1 MVAFGVSQYT
11 LVFRQRVD
19 ETNEVAGTTWVVVRP
34 TVFARNAQTTYPPA
48 RAGGESGVAQ
58 MFAAPICSVLSLDGG
73 AYEHF
78 LLSSGIL
85 DDALSV
91 LVDLDPTDPSSVE
104 TTRRQ
109 IQSVVMAAEVRHIVD
124 SMPA

>member
-19 ETNEVAGTTWVVVRP
+19 EDHDETGMTWAVVRP
-34 TVFARNAQTTYPPA
+34 AAFARNTPTTYPPA
-48 RAGGESGVAQ
+48 RIKGASAVAQ
-58 MFAAPICSVLSLDGG
+58 MFAAPICSVLSLEGG

-78 LLSSGIL
+78 LLTSGIL
-85 DDALSV
+85 DDALTV
-91 LVDLDPTDPSSVE
+91 LVGLDPTDPSSVE

-109 IQSVVMAAEVRHIVD
+109 IQSLVMAAEVRHIVD

>member
-1 MVAFGVSQYT
+1 
-11 LVFRQRVD
+11 VFRQRVD
-19 ETNEVAGTTWVVVRP
+19 ETNDEMGAIWAVVRP
-34 TVFARNAQTTYPPA
+34 AAFVRNAPPA
-48 RAGGESGVAQ
+48 APTRGNGEGGVAQ
-58 MFAAPICSVLSLDGG
+58 MFAAPICSVLSLEGG

-78 LLSSGIL
+78 LLTSGLL
-85 DDALSV
+85 DDALTV

-109 IQSVVMAAEVRHIVD
+109 IQSLVMAAEVRHIVD

>member
-1 MVAFGVSQYT
+1 MVVFGLFQYT
-11 LVFRQRVD
+11 LVFRQRPD
-19 ETNEVAGTTWVVVRP
+19 EPNDEMGATWAVVRP
-34 TVFARNAQTTYPPA
+34 AAFVRNAPSAAPTRNTT
-48 RAGGESGVAQ
+48 ESGVAQ
-58 MFAAPICSVLSLDGG
+58 MFAAPICSVLSLEGG

-78 LLSSGIL
+78 LLTSGIL
-85 DDALSV
+85 DDALTV

-109 IQSVVMAAEVRHIVD
+109 IQSLVMAAEVRHIVD

>member
-1 MVAFGVSQYT
+1 VEFGVYQYT

-19 ETNEVAGTTWVVVRP
+19 ETNDEMGAIWAVVRP
-34 TVFARNAQTTYPPA
+34 AAFVRNAPPA
-48 RAGGESGVAQ
+48 APTRGNGEGGVAQ
-58 MFAAPICSVLSLDGG
+58 MFAAPICSVLSLEGG

-78 LLSSGIL
+78 LLTSGIL
-85 DDALSV
+85 DDALTV

-109 IQSVVMAAEVRHIVD
+109 IQSLVMAAEVRHIVD

>member
-19 ETNEVAGTTWVVVRP
+19 ETNDETRTTWVVVRP
-34 TVFARNAQTTYPPA
+34 AVVARNAPTYPPA
-48 RAGGESGVAQ
+48 RANGEGGVAQ
-58 MFAAPICSVLSLDGG
+58 MFAAPICSVLSLEGG

-91 LVDLDPTDPSSVE
+91 LVELDPTDPSSVE
-104 TTRRQ
+104 TARRQ
-109 IQSVVMAAEVRHIVD
+109 IQSLVMAAEVRHIVD